1 LVSTEGHKQLM
12 QVSTAPEISDYKM
25 TGDISV
31 FMRKPFYYTAL
42 NTIVLLVAGIVLQG
56 CETTEGFGRDVAS
69 AGQAVTETA
78 QENKEY

>member
-1 LVSTEGHKQLM
+1 
-12 QVSTAPEISDYKM
+12 
-25 TGDISV
+25 
-31 FMRKPFYYTAL
+31 MRKPFYYTAL